1 MTQVTDNAGRYPWVR
16 VNGDPRERGRSYGE
30 QAADRVRRS
39 VAAYAEVFARG
50 AGLGW
55 GDVREVARRFEA
67 PIRSFGEQ
75 YLEELRGIA
84 EGADVDPVDILA
96 INVRTEIM
104 YSAKARTAEAARGPR
119 ECTAFAV
126 VPTRWSGEP
135 VLVGQNWDWL
145 PHSFETVVVLESVRD
160 DGPSFVTVVEAGL
173 LAKAGMNAAGL
184 GLATNA
190 LATAWDRGEPGV
202 PYHVLLRAILDCET
216 VTGAYAT
223 LQRAWR
229 SSSANYLVAHA
240 DGSVLDVEAAPG
252 DFSRLFP
259 LDRGAL
265 HLHTNHFVSPRFSG
279 TDVSLWAMPDSPVR
293 LNRLRAAV
301 GGRAPL
307 GAEEFMTLLGDHAG
321 YPYSICAHPDEADD
335 PTEQGAT
342 VASVVM
348 GLEGRTMWLADGQPC
363 SVPYRRL
370 DLSGVL
376 GGGRPT
382 GEGGLAGASSAGAA
396 GSRS

>member
-1 MTQVTDNAGRYPWVR
+1 MAQVTGNPTPYPWVR
-16 VNGDPRERGRSYGE
+16 VSGDPRTRGRSYGE
-30 QAADRVRRS
+30 HVADRVRRS
-39 VAAYAEVFARG
+39 VAAYAEVFAKG

-67 PIRSFGEQ
+67 PIRSFGAD
-75 YLEELRGIA
+75 YLEELWGIA

-104 YSAKARTAEAARGPR
+104 YSAKARAAGAARSPG

-126 VPTRWSGEP
+126 VPTRWSGAP

-173 LAKAGMNAAGL
+173 LAKTGMNAAGL

-190 LATAWDRGEPGV
+190 LATGWDRGEPGV

-216 VTGAYAT
+216 VAAAYAT
-223 LQRAWR
+223 LQRAER

-259 LDRGAL
+259 LDGGAV
-265 HLHTNHFVSPRFSG
+265 HLHTNHFVSPRFNG

-293 LNRLRAAV
+293 LNRMRAALA
-301 GGRAPL
+301 GCTAP
-307 GAEEFMTLLGDHAG
+307 GAKAFMTLLGDHAG
-321 YPYSICAHPDEADD
+321 FPCSICAHPDEKDD

-348 GLEGRTMWLADGQPC
+348 ELESRTMWLADGQPC
-363 SVPYRRL
+363 AVPYRRL

-376 GGGRPT
+376 GAGRT
-382 GEGGLAGASSAGAA
+382 TTERGLAGAPAAA
-396 GSRS
+396 GVAALP

>member
-1 MTQVTDNAGRYPWVR
+1 MMPTTGKAHPYPRIR
-16 VNGDPRERGRSYGE
+16 VSGGPRDRGRSYGE

-39 VAAYAEVFARG
+39 VAAYAEVFAKV

-55 GDVREVARRFEA
+55 DDVREVARRFEA
-67 PIRSFGEQ
+67 PILSFGEE

-84 EGADVDPVDILA
+84 EGADLDPVDILA

-104 YSAKARTAEAARGPR
+104 YSAKARASGATTSPG
-119 ECTAFAV
+119 ECTAFAA
-126 VPTRWSGEP
+126 VPTRWSGDP
-135 VLVGQNWDWL
+135 VLLGQNWDWL

-173 LAKAGMNAAGL
+173 LAKTGMNAAGL
-184 GLATNA
+184 GLVTNA
-190 LATAWDRGEPGV
+190 LATGWDRGEPGI
-202 PYHVLLRAILDCET
+202 PYHVLLRAIFDCET
-216 VTGAYAT
+216 VAGAYAT

-259 LDRGAL
+259 LDGGVL
-265 HLHTNHFVSPRFSG
+265 HLHTNHFVSPHFSG
-279 TDVSLWAMPDSPVR
+279 KDVSLWAMPDSPVR
-293 LNRLRAAV
+293 LTRLRAAV
-301 GGRAPL
+301 ADVAGPGSSAPL
-307 GAEEFMTLLGDHAG
+307 GAKEFMTLLGDHAG
-321 YPYSICAHPDEADD
+321 YPYSICAHVDEADD
-335 PTEQGAT
+335 VTEQGAT

-348 GLEGRTMWLADGQPC
+348 ELESRTMWLADGQPC

-370 DLSGVL
+370 DLSGTL
-376 GGGRPT
+376 
-382 GEGGLAGASSAGAA
+382 AA
-396 GSRS
+396 GRAVGETAS

>member
-1 MTQVTDNAGRYPWVR
+1 MTSTTDKATPYPWVR
-16 VNGDPRERGRSYGE
+16 VNGDPRARGRSYGE

-39 VAAYAEVFARG
+39 VAAYAEVFAKG

-55 GDVREVARRFEA
+55 SDVRQVARRFEA
-67 PIRSFGEQ
+67 PIAAFGES

-104 YSAKARTAEAARGPR
+104 YSAKARASGATTSPG
-119 ECTAFAV
+119 ECTAFAA
-126 VPTRWSGEP
+126 VPTRWSGET

-145 PHSFETVVVLESVRD
+145 PHSFETVVVLASARD

-173 LAKAGMNAAGL
+173 LAKTGMNAAGL

-190 LATAWDRGEPGV
+190 LATGWDRGEPGV

-216 VTGAYAT
+216 VAGAYAT
-223 LQRAWR
+223 LQRAQR

-259 LDRGAL
+259 LEGGAL
-265 HLHTNHFVSPRFSG
+265 HLHTNHFVSPRFGG

-293 LNRLRAAV
+293 LNRMRVAV
-301 GGRAPL
+301 AGSAPL
-307 GAEEFMTLLGDHAG
+307 SAKEFMTLLGDHAG
-321 YPYSICAHPDEADD
+321 YPYSICAHPDEAAD

-348 GLEGRTMWLADGQPC
+348 ELESRTMWLADGQPC

-376 GGGRPT
+376 GAGRVT
-382 GEGGLAGASSAGAA
+382 GESGSARAPSASATGT
-396 GSRS
+396 RP